1 MLKTVHKHVAPHPDM
16 GDVFD
21 QVARLTRG
29 LAVARLAV
37 ERLSKDA
44 GEDPDFDAVAMHIL
58 ELEYLATEISTS
70 RSVVQK
76 AA

>member
-1 MLKTVHKHVAPHPDM
+1 MLKSVIKRGMARPDM

-21 QVARLTRG
+21 QVERLTRG

-37 ERLSKDA
+37 EQLSKEA
-44 GEDPDFDAVAMHIL
+44 GKDPDVDAVAMHIL
-58 ELEYLATEISTS
+58 ELEYLASEISTS
-70 RSVVQK
+70 RQMVQK